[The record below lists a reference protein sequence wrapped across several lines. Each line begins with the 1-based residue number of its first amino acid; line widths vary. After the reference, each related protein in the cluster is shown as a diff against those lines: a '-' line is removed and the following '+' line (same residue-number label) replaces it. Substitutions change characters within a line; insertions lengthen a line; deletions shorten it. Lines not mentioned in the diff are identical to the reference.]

1 MDDGAGGY
9 PGFAES
15 DRLIGQLF
23 DPDRKGGRREAWELL
38 EHRHEEPASAPGS
51 INRKGRTRPDKGGM
65 DHGIEKK
72 CDEVRKMVRVVV
84 TEKEVLEAM
93 AVHADFQEVH

>member
-1 MDDGAGGY
+1 
-9 PGFAES
+9 
-15 DRLIGQLF
+15 
-23 DPDRKGGRREAWELL
+23 
-38 EHRHEEPASAPGS
+38 
-51 INRKGRTRPDKGGM
+51 M

-93 AVHADFQEVH
+93 AVHVDFQEIH